1 MSRISVLPEKQLAE
15 LRVGADEI
23 ISEAELLKK
32 LQKSHD
38 SQTPLIV
45 KLGADPSRPD
55 IHLGHVVVL
64 NKLRLL
70 QEFGHQVKFI
80 IGDFT
85 AMIGDPTGKSKTRP
99 HLSREEIDQ
108 NAQSYKEQVFKVL
121 DPEKTDI
128 VYNSEW
134 LDKFTPSDFIR
145 LLATRTL
152 QQIIAREDFSKRYK
166 EQTPIHLHELI
177 YPIMQGYDS
186 IALKSDI
193 ELGGT
198 DQKFN
203 LLVGRE
209 MQRQQGLEPQCL
221 ILTPLLEGLDGV
233 QKMSKSLD
241 NYISLNDTPENM
253 FGKTMSVSDTHMVR
267 FYELL
272 SRIGVEHIE
281 SLKAGLASGSVH
293 PMMAKKDLAQ
303 EIVSHYW
310 GDAAAQAARTHF
322 ESVFSKK
329 DIPDDLEEFA
339 ADVGPEG
346 TINLLDLAVSTGF
359 SQSKSEARR
368 VLKQNGLKIDNKAV
382 ASEHFSCTS
391 GDEFIFRKGKLKMM
405 KIKVR

>member
-32 LQKSHD
+32 LQKSYE

-310 GDAAAQAARTHF
+310 GDAAAKAARTHF

-382 ASEHFSCTS
+382 ASEHFSCAS